1 MDADYFREK
10 ARRCRSLRTTALR
23 PEVKQQLRLWADE
36 YEDLA
41 DAAEAKDRE
50 REDAEG
56 DA

>member
-10 ARRCRSLRTTALR
+10 AQQCRLLLTTALR
-23 PEVKQQLRLWADE
+23 PEVKRQLRLWADE

-41 DAAEAKDRE
+41 DSAEAKDRE
-50 REDAEG
+50 REDTER